1 MDTCLITTTVN
12 NPVVLRQYRAS
23 DPDVLFIVAGDVSTP
38 HEQVKA
44 LCRELGNAVYLDP
57 QEQDRL
63 GYKCGDV
70 IGYRSIQ
77 RRNIAL
83 LEAIRSGADVVL
95 SIDDDNAPAHQW
107 YFQGLR
113 KSLAGPLGERD
124 NGRGGW
130 FNLGDRAFPAFQYR
144 GFPFSLRPSSAFADE
159 PELIEA
165 GTLPV
170 GVVNGLIYGDP
181 DINAI
186 DRYLDGGPRVTSYYL
201 GERKDYPASLDGVY
215 INPRTTWTPVN
226 SQNTAYVR
234 ELAPL
239 AFVLPAVGRYDDI
252 WASFM
257 ALRVMEATD
266 YHVLFGEP
274 SVVQER
280 NPHNWLVDL
289 EREIYGMRHTEAFCE
304 SLKAIPVDPAKSVLD
319 NLDAVRQGVT
329 HLPIQARLFMDAW
342 LEDVARVL

>member
-1 MDTCLITTTVN
+1 MTDICLFTTTIYV
-12 NPVVLRQYRAS
+12 PSVLRQYRAS
-23 DPDVLFIVAGDVSTP
+23 DPDVLMIVAGDLKTP
-38 HEQVKA
+38 HAEVRA
-44 LCRELGNAVYLDP
+44 LCAELGNAVYLDP
-57 QEQDRL
+57 QDQEAL
-63 GYKCGDV
+63 GYKCSGV
-70 IGYRSIQ
+70 IGYKTIQ

-95 SIDDDNAPAHQW
+95 SIDDDNAPRHSAYFAELRGAFGRPTGTMIAGDAW
-107 YFQGLR
+107 Y
-113 KSLAGPLGERD
+113 
-124 NGRGGW
+124 
-130 FNLGDRAFPAFQYR
+130 NLGNQAEARFIYR
-144 GFPFSLRPSSAFADE
+144 GFPFSLRADSQ
-159 PELIEA
+159 PP
-165 GTLPV
+165 TLRLAREGLWPV

-186 DRYLDGGPRVTSYYL
+186 DRYPNGGPRV
-201 GERKDYPASLDGVY
+201 EDYRTYGRPVY
-215 INPRTTWTPVN
+215 VNPRTTWTPIN

-274 SVVQER
+274 SVMQER

>member
-1 MDTCLITTTVN
+1 MTDIALFTTTIYV
-12 NPVVLRQYRAS
+12 PSVLRQYRAS
-23 DPDVLFIVAGDVSTP
+23 DPDVLMIVAGDLKTP
-38 HEQVKA
+38 HAEVRA
-44 LCRELGNAVYLDP
+44 LCAELGNAVYLDP
-57 QEQDRL
+57 QDQEAL
-63 GYKCGDV
+63 GYKCSGV
-70 IGYRSIQ
+70 IGYKSIQ

-95 SIDDDNAPAHQW
+95 SIDDDNAPRHSS
-107 YFQGLR
+107 YFADLR
-113 KSLAGPLGERD
+113 TAFGQAVD
-124 NGRGGW
+124 MAVFDAW
-130 FNLGDRAFPAFQYR
+130 FNLGSNAADGFIYR
-144 GFPFSLRPSSAFADE
+144 GFPFSLRGTEPSYEYVLSA
-159 PELIEA
+159 
-165 GTLPV
+165 GRV
-170 GVVNGLIYGDP
+170 GVINGLIYGDP

-186 DRYLDGGPRVTSYYL
+186 DRYPDGGPHVVKYYIHK
-201 GERKDYPASLDGVY
+201 EGVY
-215 INPRTTWTPVN
+215 VNPRTTWTPIN

-289 EREIYGMRHTEAFCE
+289 EKEMYGMKHTEAFCA
-304 SLKAIPVDPAKSVLD
+304 SLKAIDVDPAPSVID
-319 NLDAVRQGVT
+319 NLAAVARGAAL
-329 HLPIQARLFMDAW
+329 LPPQARHFMSAY

>member
-1 MDTCLITTTVN
+1 
-12 NPVVLRQYRAS
+12 VL
-23 DPDVLFIVAGDVSTP
+23 GW
-38 HEQVKA
+38 K
-44 LCRELGNAVYLDP
+44 
-57 QEQDRL
+57 
-63 GYKCGDV
+63 
-70 IGYRSIQ
+70 SIQ

-83 LEAIRSGADVVL
+83 LEAIRSGADVVV

-107 YFQGLR
+107 YFQELR

-124 NGRGGW
+124 EGKGGW
-130 FNLGDRAFPAFQYR
+130 FNLGDRAVPGFYYR
-144 GFPFSLRPSSAFADE
+144 GFPFSLRPSSTFANE
-159 PELIEA
+159 PEIIGA
-165 GTLPV
+165 GALRV

-186 DRYLDGGPRVTSYYL
+186 DRYPKGGPRIRGYYRDSTAL
-201 GERKDYPASLDGVY
+201 SGVY
-215 INPRTTWTPVN
+215 VNPRTTWTPIN

-239 AFVLPAVGRYDDI
+239 AFVLPAIGRYDDI

-274 SVVQER
+274 SVIQER

-304 SLKAIPVDPAKSVLD
+304 GLKAIPVDPAKSVLD

-329 HLPIQARLFMDAW
+329 HLPIQARLFLDAW
-342 LEDVARVL
+342 MDDVARGL

>member
-1 MDTCLITTTVN
+1 MTDIALFTTSIGDCR
-12 NPVVLRQYRAS
+12 VLRQYRAS
-23 DPDVLFIVAGDVSTP
+23 DPDVLFIIAGDVSTP

-95 SIDDDNAPAHQW
+95 SIDDDNAPRHKS
-107 YFQGLR
+107 YFEDLR
-113 KSLAGPLGERD
+113 RSFAVEHTTLAD
-124 NGRGGW
+124 NAGGW
-130 FNLGDRAFPAFQYR
+130 FNLGDYADDGYDYR
-144 GFPFSLRPSSAFADE
+144 GYPFSLRERGASTPNAFG
-159 PELIEA
+159 P
-165 GTLPV
+165 LPHPRV

-186 DRYLDGGPRVTSYYL
+186 DRYPDGGPRVRSYVIP
-201 GERKDYPASLDGVY
+201 RTGVAV
-215 INPRTTWTPVN
+215 NPRTTWTPIN

-289 EREIYGMRHTEAFCE
+289 EKELYGMKHTEAFCA
-304 SLKAIPVDPAKSVLD
+304 SLKAIDVDPARSVID
-319 NLDAVRQGVT
+319 NLAAVARGAAL
-329 HLPIQARLFMDAW
+329 LPPQARHFMSAY

>member
-1 MDTCLITTTVN
+1 MTDIALFTTTIY
-12 NPVVLRQYRAS
+12 NPVVLRQYRAA
-23 DPDVLFIVAGDVSTP
+23 DPDVLMIIAGDVSTP

-44 LCRELGNAVYLDP
+44 LCKELGNAVYLDP
-57 QEQDRL
+57 HEQDRL
-63 GYKCGDV
+63 GYKCSDV
-70 IGYRSIQ
+70 LGFRTIQ

-95 SIDDDNAPAHQW
+95 SIDDDNAPRSEPETPN
-107 YFQGLR
+107 YFEALR
-113 KSLAGPLGERD
+113 MEFSHPWGYLVTDES
-124 NGRGGW
+124 GW
-130 FNLGDRAFPAFQYR
+130 FNLGQLAAAPYVYR
-144 GFPFSLRPSSAFADE
+144 GFPFSLRDGVLRW
-159 PELIEA
+159 PEAKRVQPNERR
-165 GTLPV
+165 V
-170 GVVNGLIYGDP
+170 GIVNGLIYGDP

-186 DRYLDGGPRVTSYYL
+186 DRYPLGGPRVRHY
-201 GERKDYPASLDGVY
+201 DVMDSLYV
-215 INPRTTWTPVN
+215 NPRTTWTPVN

-304 SLKAIPVDPAKSVLD
+304 GLKAIPVTPQASVLD
-319 NLDAVRQGVT
+319 NLDTVRQGVT